1 MNRYIRELLLW
12 VLILL
17 PFGYLAMIWGS
28 LPERVPTHF
37 DIDGVADDWS
47 GKTLLLAM
55 PSGLALAVYLLMVFI
70 PVLDPKKRLREM
82 GSKYHSL
89 RMMIIFFMS
98 VLSIYLLYVTQV
110 GHIENPQWLIALVGL
125 MLVMLGNYFQAL
137 RPNYFMGIRTPWT
150 LENEQVWRKTHYL
163 GARLWMIGGILI
175 IIAAL
180 VIQSHVTLLITAGAV
195 LLVLVVV
202 PVAFSYIEFRRQAQ
216 IR

>member
-1 MNRYIRELLLW
+1 MW

-17 PFGYLAMIWGS
+17 PFGYLAIIWAS

-37 DIDGVADDWS
+37 NIEGVADDWS
-47 GKTLLLAM
+47 RKALLLVI
-55 PSGLALAVYLLMVFI
+55 PSGLALAVYLLMFVI

-82 GSKYHSL
+82 GDKYHSL
-89 RMMIIFFMS
+89 RFMIIFFMS
-98 VLSIYLLYVTQV
+98 VLSVYLLYVTRM
-110 GHIENPQWLIALVGL
+110 GHIDNPQWLIALVGL
-125 MLVMLGNYFQAL
+125 MLTMLGNYFQAL

-163 GARLWMIGGILI
+163 GARLWMVGGILI

-180 VIQSHVTLLITAGAV
+180 VIRSHVALLITAGAV
-195 LLVLVVV
+195 LAVLVVV